1 MFIAS
6 LLIIAKTW
14 KQPRYPSAGEWVRK
28 LCYIQTVEYY
38 LPLKRID
45 LSSPAKTSRK
55 LKCLLLSKRSQ
66 SEKAVHGKSPTL

>member
-38 LPLKRID
+38 LSLKRID
-45 LSSPAKTSRK
+45 L
-55 LKCLLLSKRSQ
+55 
-66 SEKAVHGKSPTL
+66 